1 VQVTTRKAGPVDVS
15 GEIDFANSP
24 LCRSFLLREVQN
36 NPERGVL
43 VNLEQVPYID
53 SSSIA
58 SLVEGLKVSRD
69 VACRFLLCGLGTSVR
84 EALQLSR
91 LTKVFEVYA
100 DEQAA
105 LST

>member
-1 VQVTTRKAGPVDVS
+1 
-15 GEIDFANSP
+15 
-24 LCRSFLLREVQN
+24 LREVQN
-36 NPERGVL
+36 NPERGLL
-43 VNLEQVPYID
+43 VNLGLPYID
-53 SSSIA
+53 SSGIA

-84 EALQLSR
+84 QALQLSR
-91 LTKVFEVYA
+91 PTKVFEVYA